1 MTRALADLA
10 DEVLLHNLSFLGLA
24 AQPARRG
31 SELGTQVKLKR
42 GCAVV
47 RIK

>member
-24 AQPARRG
+24 AQPAWRG
-31 SELGTQVKLKR
+31 SELGK
-42 GCAVV
+42 
-47 RIK
+47 